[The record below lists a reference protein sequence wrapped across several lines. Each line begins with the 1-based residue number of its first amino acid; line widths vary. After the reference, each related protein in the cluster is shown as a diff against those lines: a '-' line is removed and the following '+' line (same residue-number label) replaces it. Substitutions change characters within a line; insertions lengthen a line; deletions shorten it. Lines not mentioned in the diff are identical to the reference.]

1 MSAVYI
7 TFHRYDADPKSYVV
21 VEDGKTAPAT
31 DILAPLSV
39 IIESPIVVADV
50 NLTIVSS
57 VPDTATD
64 VPDVPEEPDVPEDPL
79 VPAAPDVPEDP
90 LVPAAPDV
98 PEDPLVPAAPDVPED
113 PLVPAA
119 PDVPEEP
126 DVPEAP
132 AAPDVPEDPDVP
144 DDPEVPD
151 VMSVTLQMVL
161 ALSINFVLLSVT
173 TGTFVAT
180 IVEPVRC
187 ILGTCNVLVISS

>member
-64 VPDVPEEPDVPEDPL
+64 VPDVPEEPDVPK
-79 VPAAPDVPEDP
+79 
-90 LVPAAPDV
+90 
-98 PEDPLVPAAPDVPED
+98 DPLVPAAPDVPED